1 MRATNITIN
10 YGMASFIGSVKRM
23 AEENSKAISFSSFHN
38 EDKGAIGMR
47 FYCKKC
53 NKDTQ
58 KAEVIK
64 GYEIAGQTAYF
75 TDEELKAKFGTEQ
88 GITIIGTSRQLLNE
102 WQIKNT
108 YTLEPSPDKKTA
120 TNNNV
125 MYEVFRQYLIDNNKL
140 GSSLKLV
147 ALAKMTSRG
156 IKKGRELALISFSK
170 DINRLV
176 LSTLYYSEEL
186 EQNGAFVDKKLDEAM
201 LTKAGGKLFNDITEI
216 NIMEMQEE
224 HTEHIMEEISQK
236 LMQPEIQTKAE
247 SKPMQKEE
255 ELLAK
260 MAV

>member
-10 YGMASFIGSVKRM
+10 YGMASFIGSVKKM

-38 EDKGAIGMR
+38 EDKGAIGMK

-58 KAEVIK
+58 KADVIK

-75 TDEELKAKFGTEQ
+75 TDDELKAKFGTEQ

-125 MYEVFRQYLIDNNKL
+125 MYEVFRQYLIDNDKL

-147 ALAKMTSRG
+147 ALAKMTGRG
-156 IKKGRELALISFSK
+156 IKKGRELAIISFSK
-170 DINRLV
+170 ELNRLI
-176 LSTLYYSEEL
+176 LATLYYSEEM
-186 EQNGAFVDKKLDEAM
+186 EQNGAFVDKKLDDAM
-201 LTKAGGKLFNDITEI
+201 LSKASEKLFKDIAEI
-216 NIMEMQEE
+216 NITEMHEE
-224 HTEHIMEEISQK
+224 HTERILNEVSQK
-236 LMQPEIQTKAE
+236 LTQPQEQIG
-247 SKPMQKEE
+247 SKPIQKEE

-260 MAV
+260 MVV